1 MEIITKTTDFY
12 LREESAAAIGKFDGV
27 HVGHRRLLEEILG
40 QKKAGRK
47 ACVFTFDPQPS
58 VFFGKTEEK
67 ELSTREEKRRLF
79 AALGVDILIEFPLN
93 RETAAMLPQT
103 FVSEVLFGRMRAGFV
118 AAGTDI
124 SFGAGGVGDAALL
137 KRMAAES
144 GVDVRIIEKVAV
156 DGQEVSSTLVRKAV
170 EEGDMPLTERLLG
183 MPYPVIGT
191 VQHGN
196 RIGHTLGMPT
206 LNLLPPADKLLPP
219 LGVYYSGVWLNGQ
232 YYKAISNIGYKP
244 TIKEDIKRLGVET
257 YLYDFDGDV
266 YGEEIEVN
274 LYEFKRPEKQFHDV
288 EELRAQLQEDIA
300 AGAVYTR

>member
-40 QKKAGRK
+40 QRKVGKK
-47 ACVFTFDPQPS
+47 ACVFTFDPPPS

-144 GVDVRIIEKVAV
+144 GVDVCIIEKVAV
-156 DGQEVSSTLVRKAV
+156 DGQEVSSTRVRKAV
-170 EEGDMPLTERLLG
+170 EEGDMQLTERLLG

-219 LGVYYSGVWLNGQ
+219 LGVYYSGVWLKGQ
-232 YYKAISNIGYKP
+232 YYKAISNIGYRP
-244 TIKEDIKRLGVET
+244 TIKEEIKRLGVET

-274 LYEFKRPEKQFHDV
+274 LYEFKRPEKQFHNV

-300 AGAVYTR
+300 AGAAYTR

>member
-1 MEIITKTTDFY
+1 MEIITQTTDFY

-40 QKKAGRK
+40 QRKAGRK
-47 ACVFTFDPQPS
+47 ACVFTFDPPPS

-103 FVSEVLFGRMRAGFV
+103 FVSKVLFGRMRAGFV

-137 KRMAAES
+137 RRMAAES
-144 GVDVRIIEKVAV
+144 GVDVSIIEKVAV
-156 DGQEVSSTLVRKAV
+156 DGQEVSSTRVRKAV

-183 MPYPVIGT
+183 MAYPVIGT

-196 RIGHTLGMPT
+196 RIGRTLGMPT

-219 LGVYYSGVWLNGQ
+219 LGVYYSGVWLKGQ
-232 YYKAISNIGYKP
+232 YYKAVSNIGYKP
-244 TIKEDIKRLGVET
+244 TIKEDRKRLGVET

-300 AGAVYTR
+300 AGAAYSR

>member
-27 HVGHRRLLEEILG
+27 HVGHRRLLEEILD

-47 ACVFTFDPQPS
+47 ACVFTFDPPPS

-103 FVSEVLFGRMRAGFV
+103 FVSEVLFGRMQAGFV

-144 GVDVRIIEKVAV
+144 GVDVHIIEKVAV
-156 DGQEVSSTLVRKAV
+156 DGQEVSSTRVRRAV

-183 MPYPVIGT
+183 MAYPVFGT

-196 RIGHTLGMPT
+196 RIGRTLGMPT

-219 LGVYYSGVWLNGQ
+219 LGVYYSGVWLKGQ

-244 TIKEDIKRLGVET
+244 TIKEEIKRLGVET

-288 EELRAQLQEDIA
+288 EELRVQLQEDIA
-300 AGAVYTR
+300 VGAAYSR

>member
-1 MEIITKTTDFY
+1 M
-12 LREESAAAIGKFDGV
+12 
-27 HVGHRRLLEEILG
+27 
-40 QKKAGRK
+40 
-47 ACVFTFDPQPS
+47 
-58 VFFGKTEEK
+58 
-67 ELSTREEKRRLF
+67 STREEKRRHF

-156 DGQEVSSTLVRKAV
+156 DGQEVSSTRVRKAV

-183 MPYPVIGT
+183 MAYPVFGT

-196 RIGHTLGMPT
+196 RIGRTLGMPT
-206 LNLLPPADKLLPP
+206 LNLFPPADKLLPP
-219 LGVYYSGVWLNGQ
+219 LGVYYSGVWLKGQ
-232 YYKAISNIGYKP
+232 YYKAISNIGYRP
-244 TIKEDIKRLGVET
+244 TIKEEIKRLGMET

-274 LYEFKRPEKQFHDV
+274 LYEFKRPEKQFHAV

-300 AGAVYTR
+300 AGSAYSR

>member
-40 QKKAGRK
+40 QRKAGRK
-47 ACVFTFDPQPS
+47 ACVFTFDPPPS

-156 DGQEVSSTLVRKAV
+156 DGHEVSSTRVRKAV
-170 EEGDMPLTERLLG
+170 EEGNMPLTERLLG
-183 MPYPVIGT
+183 MPYPVFGT

-196 RIGHTLGMPT
+196 RIGRTLGMPT

-219 LGVYYSGVWLNGQ
+219 FGVYYSGVWLHGQ
-232 YYKAISNIGYKP
+232 YYKAISNIGYRP

-300 AGAVYTR
+300 AGAAYSR

>member
-47 ACVFTFDPQPS
+47 ACVFTFDPPPS

>member
-27 HVGHRRLLEEILG
+27 HVGHRWLLEEILDQRKVG
-40 QKKAGRK
+40 KK
-47 ACVFTFDPQPS
+47 ACVFTFDPPPS

-144 GVDVRIIEKVAV
+144 GVDVCIIEKVAV
-156 DGQEVSSTLVRKAV
+156 DGQEVSSTRVRKAV

-219 LGVYYSGVWLNGQ
+219 LGVYYSGVWLKGQ
-232 YYKAISNIGYKP
+232 YYKAISNIGYRP
-244 TIKEDIKRLGVET
+244 TIKEEIKRLGVET

-274 LYEFKRPEKQFHDV
+274 LYEFKRPEKQFHNV

-300 AGAVYTR
+300 AGAAYTR

>member
-47 ACVFTFDPQPS
+47 ACVFTFDPPPS
-58 VFFGKTEEK
+58 VFFRKTEEK

-124 SFGAGGVGDAALL
+124 SFGAGGVGDAVLL

-156 DGQEVSSTLVRKAV
+156 DGQEVSSTRVRKAV
-170 EEGDMPLTERLLG
+170 EEGDMPLTEQLLG
-183 MPYPVIGT
+183 MAYPVFGT

-196 RIGHTLGMPT
+196 RIGRTLGMPT

-288 EELRAQLQEDIA
+288 EELRTQLQEDIT
-300 AGAVYTR
+300 AGAAYSR

>member
-40 QKKAGRK
+40 QRKVGKK
-47 ACVFTFDPQPS
+47 ACVFTFDPPPS

-144 GVDVRIIEKVAV
+144 SVDVCIIEKVAV
-156 DGQEVSSTLVRKAV
+156 DGQEVSSTRVRKAV
-170 EEGDMPLTERLLG
+170 EEGDMQLTERLLG

-219 LGVYYSGVWLNGQ
+219 LGVYYSGVWLKGQ
-232 YYKAISNIGYKP
+232 YYKAISNIGYRP
-244 TIKEDIKRLGVET
+244 TIKEEIKRLGVET

-274 LYEFKRPEKQFHDV
+274 LYEFKRPEKQFHNV

-300 AGAVYTR
+300 AGAAYTR